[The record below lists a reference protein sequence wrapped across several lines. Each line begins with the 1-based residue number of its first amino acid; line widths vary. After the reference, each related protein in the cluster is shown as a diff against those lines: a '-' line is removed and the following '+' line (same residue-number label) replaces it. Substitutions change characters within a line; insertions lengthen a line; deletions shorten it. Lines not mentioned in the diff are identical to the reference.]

1 MGQPWSVQGTNLMV
15 TDQLRFGGRSGK
27 FFALAMEVEF
37 AGKIIE
43 PKGELSIAMFDYR
56 MVCWH
61 DDEHG
66 WRFQTCFSVKKK

>member
-1 MGQPWSVQGTNLMV
+1 MV
-15 TDQLRFGGRSGK
+15 TDQLRFGGPSGK
-27 FFALAMEVEF
+27 IFALAMEVEF

-43 PKGELSIAMFDYR
+43 GKGELSIAMFDYW

-66 WRFQTCFSVKKK
+66 WWFQTCFSVKKKNNDDLT